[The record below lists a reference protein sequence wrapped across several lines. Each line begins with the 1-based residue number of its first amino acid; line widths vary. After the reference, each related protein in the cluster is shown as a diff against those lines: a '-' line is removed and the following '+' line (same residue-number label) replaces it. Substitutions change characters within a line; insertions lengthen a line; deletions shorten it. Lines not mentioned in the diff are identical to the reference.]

1 MDSSN
6 HARDEFGSAGF
17 ELQSDRQLL
26 MRFRDGERAALL
38 VVYRAFVTE
47 VETLCRRGFVLDGL
61 KVPPLPGPMVMD
73 AVQDVFLKA
82 FSQSARLAYDGL
94 RPYRPFLLQLARNVC
109 IDRLRALGRAP
120 QPLPADQ
127 ESEDAQA
134 ESSQRSAEEK
144 LDQAR
149 RVRLTQEYVAQLD
162 PVSQQL
168 VELRFVGELTQ
179 DETADKL
186 AISRRRVRTLESRI
200 LAGLRKHLGR
210 HRLA

>member
-6 HARDEFGSAGF
+6 DEYGSASF
-17 ELQSDRQLL
+17 DLPSDRQLL
-26 MRFRDGERAALL
+26 ARFRDGERDALL

-47 VETLCRRGFVLDGL
+47 VETLCRRGFILDGL

-73 AVQDVFLKA
+73 VVQDVFLKA

-109 IDRLRALGRAP
+109 IDRLRALGRSP

-127 ESEDAQA
+127 ESEDSRG
-134 ESSQRSAEEK
+134 EPSERSAEEK

-149 RVRLTQEYVAQLD
+149 RVRLTQEFVAQLD
-162 PVSQQL
+162 PISQQL

-200 LAGLRKHLGR
+200 LAGLRK
-210 HRLA
+210 RLSKHGLA